1 MASATQTDSAPHLRA
16 SAAKNQE
23 QKNGQGQQQESGR
36 ISPPESSLVEDHF
49 FWTYTEEPHRS
60 RRQAIIKAHPEV
72 TKLCGPEPLT
82 KYTVLF
88 VVSLQV
94 CCAYLLRDTSM
105 LSWKFLL
112 TAYVIGATSNQNLFL
127 AIHEISHNLAFR
139 SPMANRLLAI
149 FANIPIG
156 IPYSAAFR
164 PYHLTHH
171 KSLGVT
177 GLDTDLPT
185 AVEAFLL
192 DSLLGK
198 AFFCTFQLL
207 FYAIRPAFVYSPP
220 FTHIHLINI
229 ITQFSF
235 DYVLTKVSGGSLQP
249 LLYLLLSSFLAGSL
263 HPCAGHFIAEHY
275 IFEKVGDGKG
285 TESIQQRKTRE
296 KNGNGNGMPKEVANL
311 PPPETYSYYGPL
323 NFFTYNVGLHNE
335 HHDFPAIPWTRLY
348 ELHRI
353 ASEFYEPLP
362 CHRSWVWVIWTFILD
377 KNVGMWCRVKRAQGG
392 RVVGGGSA
400 NAKAGRG
407 GEGISG
413 ASNGP
418 EEGDGWKESEIQN

>member
-1 MASATQTDSAPHLRA
+1 MSAVETTSPHLRV
-16 SAAKNQE
+16 SAAKI
-23 QKNGQGQQQESGR
+23 SGKAQ
-36 ISPPESSLVEDHF
+36 PESTRIQAPEALVDDHF

-82 KYTVLF
+82 KWVVLG
-88 VVSLQV
+88 VVSLQLT
-94 CCAYLLRDTSM
+94 CAYLLRNTSM
-105 LSWKFLL
+105 LDWRFLA
-112 TAYVIGATSNQNLFL
+112 TAYVIGATCNQNLFL

-139 SPMANRLLAI
+139 SAFANRLLAI

-156 IPYSAAFR
+156 VPYSAAFR

-192 DSLLGK
+192 DSVLGK
-198 AFFCTFQLL
+198 TFFCTFQIL
-207 FYAIRPAFVYSPP
+207 FYALRPMFIYSPP
-220 FTHIHLINI
+220 FTHIHLLNI
-229 ITQFSF
+229 VIQVGF
-235 DYVLTKVSGGSLQP
+235 DYGLTKLCGGSLQP
-249 LLYLLLSSFLAGSL
+249 VLYFIMSSFLAGSL

-275 IFEKVGDGKG
+275 FFSNVEGGG
-285 TESIQQRKTRE
+285 TESLTELKNNE
-296 KNGNGNGMPKEVANL
+296 KSKAPHPLDSL

-323 NFFTYNVGLHNE
+323 NILTYNVGLHNE
-335 HHDFPAIPWTRLY
+335 HHDFPAIPWTKLY
-348 ELHRI
+348 KLHEI

-377 KNVGMWCRVKRAQGG
+377 KNVGPWCRVKRAQGG
-392 RVVGGGSA
+392 KIVGGGKQWNGRAGEAASA
-400 NAKAGRG
+400 GPAG
-407 GEGISG
+407 
-413 ASNGP
+413 
-418 EEGDGWKESEIQN
+418 EEGDGWKESEIQC